1 MHYKHIQ
8 GVEKNISPIFF
19 GTASPEFIKGMDQSD
34 LLNSALRA
42 GINAFDTARNYG
54 LAEKALGLW
63 LRKENVRE
71 QIVILSKCAHPNIL
85 GRKRVNET
93 DIRKDFAKSTE
104 YLGTDY
110 IDIYLLHRDDTSVDV
125 SVAVEVLNAMHAEGK
140 IKAFGVSNWSCN
152 RIQAANDYALKH
164 NLLPFTI
171 SSPHFS
177 LARQQADP
185 WGGGCVSITGTENQD
200 SRDWYMQNQMPILA
214 YSALGRGILS
224 GKLKSE
230 DAIHADQL
238 LDEAAM
244 KGYGCQDNFVR
255 LQRCEEL
262 AAKKGSTVAQLAMAW
277 LYHQPMNTFS
287 VVTMS
292 SAKRLQENID
302 ALSLDLSDQECRYLN
317 LEEETYK

>member
-19 GTASPEFIKGMDQSD
+19 GTASPEFIKGTDQSD